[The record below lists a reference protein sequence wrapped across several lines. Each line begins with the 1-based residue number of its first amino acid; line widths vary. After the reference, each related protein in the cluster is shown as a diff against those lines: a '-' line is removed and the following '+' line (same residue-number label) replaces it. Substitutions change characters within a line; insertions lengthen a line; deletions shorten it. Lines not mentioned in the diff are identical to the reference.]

1 MCWTCGFAIQNSR
14 SDGATVQGGQT
25 LVATRHLV
33 LGFDRFTE
41 VGVSPIGT
49 NPGEC
54 KVDAVTQGGVRRPFA
69 RLLWAL
75 VYVTL
80 RTARP
85 MRTGS

>member
-1 MCWTCGFAIQNSR
+1 VLDMRVSWSKQLIRWSDR
-14 SDGATVQGGQT
+14 SGGGQT

-54 KVDAVTQGGVRRPFA
+54 KVDAVTQAGVRRPFA

-80 RTARP
+80 RTARTV
-85 MRTGS
+85 RTGS